1 MLLRG
6 LGDQLP
12 HAEASAIEALNDSDA
27 EVTRDAI
34 EALRRWGTSAA
45 EAPLWTRLERLHQE
59 WADRVDEMR
68 SSAGDVTEGSRAA
81 GLEEGLVTTIAEGT
95 GWFCTG
101 DKLVRL
107 RDLTLTSGQR
117 MQVQSWIDSDKQGQL
132 RVDPI
137 WTPDREPTFDLGRSA
152 QLTEEQLK
160 AKVALLPRGSKVEWQ
175 FWQPGQI
182 TPPVSMEMQDAAF
195 DRLRA
200 AAEAHGITLVKANYP
215 AQ

>member
-1 MLLRG
+1 LRG

-12 HAEASAIEALNDSDA
+12 HAEASAIEALNDPDA

-45 EAPLWTRLERLHQE
+45 EAPLWARLERLHQE
-59 WADRVDEMR
+59 WVDRVDEMR

-81 GLEEGLVTTIAEGT
+81 ALEESLVTTIAEGT
-95 GWFCTG
+95 SWLCTG

-132 RVDPI
+132 MVDPI
-137 WTPDREPTFDLGRSA
+137 WTPDQEPTFNLGRSA

-160 AKVALLPRGSKVEWQ
+160 AKVAVLPRGSKVEWQ

-182 TPPVSMEMQDAAF
+182 TPPVSMEIQDAAF
-195 DRLRA
+195 ERLRA
-200 AAEAHGITLVKANYP
+200 AAEAHGVTLVKANYP